1 MSEREKIVLA
11 YSGGLDTS
19 VALRW
24 MMEQYDADVIAL
36 LVDVGQP
43 FEAEQVR
50 RRAADAGAAE
60 AIVIDARAEFAEHY
74 CLPTLQAGAL
84 YENRYSLASALS
96 RPLIAQ
102 KQVEV
107 ARRVRRDRRR
117 ARLHRQGQRPG
128 PLRGRGRRA
137 RPRSEGA
144 TRRCATGT

>member
-60 AIVIDARAEFAEHY
+60 AIVD
-74 CLPTLQAGAL
+74 
-84 YENRYSLASALS
+84 
-96 RPLIAQ
+96 
-102 KQVEV
+102 
-107 ARRVRRDRRR
+107 RR
-117 ARLHRQGQRPG
+117 ARGV
-128 PLRGRGRRA
+128 RRA
-137 RPRSEGA
+137 TTACRRCRPAPCTRAAIRSRPRC
-144 TRRCATGT
+144 RVR